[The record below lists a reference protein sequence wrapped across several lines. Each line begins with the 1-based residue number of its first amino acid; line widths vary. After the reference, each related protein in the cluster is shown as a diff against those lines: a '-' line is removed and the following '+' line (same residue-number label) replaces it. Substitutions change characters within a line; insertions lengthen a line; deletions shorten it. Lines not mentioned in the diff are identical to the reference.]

1 MCVLITIT
9 TLSLIFLAG
18 SSGPGTL
25 IFNYDTLRRRVGD
38 AVPDASRRDRALAT
52 LDTMEEE
59 AKTHIQGVFDSM
71 DEAREQMK
79 AFDSDL
85 DRIESESILP
95 LDERRT
101 QFFMKMLDYR
111 FELKD
116 SLLEDEW
123 NEVFAPA
130 A

>member
-1 MCVLITIT
+1 
-9 TLSLIFLAG
+9 
-18 SSGPGTL
+18 
-25 IFNYDTLRRRVGD
+25 
-38 AVPDASRRDRALAT
+38 
-52 LDTMEEE
+52 MEQE

-71 DEAREQMK
+71 DETREQMR

-85 DRIESESILP
+85 DRIERESILP

-101 QFFMKMLDYR
+101 RFLMKMLDYR

-123 NEVFAPA
+123 SEVFAPA